1 MSGRRII
8 EQTASYSQVKL
19 SGDCIS
25 VLFIRL
31 CPSNEHYRD
40 LTDSADDSGGVV
52 NSRTATQRLEKLS
65 TSSSLDASSDVA
77 KVSRRL

>member
-31 CPSNEHYRD
+31 CPANEHYRD
-40 LTDSADDSGGVV
+40 LTDSAELGTMGTCSDVV
-52 NSRTATQRLEKLS
+52 NEKQG
-65 TSSSLDASSDVA
+65 V
-77 KVSRRL
+77 

>member
-31 CPSNEHYRD
+31 CPANEHYRD
-40 LTDSADDSGGVV
+40 LTDSAELGTMG
-52 NSRTATQRLEKLS
+52 TC
-65 TSSSLDASSDVA
+65 SDV
-77 KVSRRL
+77 V